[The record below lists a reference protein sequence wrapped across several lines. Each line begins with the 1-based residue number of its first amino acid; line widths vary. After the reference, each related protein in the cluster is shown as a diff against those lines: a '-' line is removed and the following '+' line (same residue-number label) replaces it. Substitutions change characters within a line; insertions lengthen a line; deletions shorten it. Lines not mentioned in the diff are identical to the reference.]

1 MILDK
6 VNTPDDLKNLSVQ
19 EMNFLADD
27 MRDLIIKKAPA
38 CVTRAFYGIITDK
51 L

>member
-19 EMNFLADD
+19 EMNFLADE
-27 MRDLIIKKAPA
+27 MRDLIIKK
-38 CVTRAFYGIITDK
+38 VNTTGGHMDQI
-51 L
+51 